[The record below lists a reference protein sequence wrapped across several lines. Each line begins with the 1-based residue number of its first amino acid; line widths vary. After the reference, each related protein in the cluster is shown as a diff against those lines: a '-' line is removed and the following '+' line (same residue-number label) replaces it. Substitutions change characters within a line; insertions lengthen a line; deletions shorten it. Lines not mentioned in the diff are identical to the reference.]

1 MSEADVRGEEAV
13 LVPSQGSEVG
23 LVSLTWLRSVCV
35 ANRVQARRG
44 LGQPGG
50 SLLRS
55 CRMESASGILEARC
69 PGFLG

>member
-55 CRMESASGILEARC
+55 
-69 PGFLG
+69 